1 MASLR
6 RQTVDAYEVITIRE
20 RGPLAQLRNAGLRR
34 ARAPVVCII
43 DDDTVC
49 PPRWLAGVLGTFQ
62 RTGATGVTGP
72 CYVTPYWRGNR
83 DLYRFPTLRRIHDQL
98 FVEPE
103 SRPGHLTP
111 AGTFNPCAA
120 DASCTYEGEV
130 QFLEACNMSYKREA
144 LLQVGGFDES
154 FSDLGE
160 WSEPDC
166 HLRMRALLGATFYFA
181 QAAALFHQPARSGAT
196 LRRRR
201 SGTRYTNYQ
210 LFAHRH
216 VQPHWRA
223 TLYSGFL
230 RAYFAWKDLTSFVH

>member
-20 RGPLAQLRNAGLRR
+20 RGPLAQLRNAGLRQ
-34 ARAPVVCII
+34 ARAPVVSII

-49 PPRWLAGVLGTFQ
+49 PPRWLEAVLDTFR

-83 DLYRFPTLRRIHDQL
+83 DLYRYPTLRRLHDSL
-98 FVEPE
+98 FVDD
-103 SRPGHLTP
+103 SRPGHLTS

-130 QFLEACNMSYKREA
+130 QFLEACNMSFRREA
-144 LLQVGGFDES
+144 LLHVGGFDES

-166 HLRMRALLGATFYFA
+166 CLGMRVSLGATFYFA
-181 QAAALFHQPARSGAT
+181 QAAALFHQPARTGAT

-201 SGTRYTNYQ
+201 TGTRLDNYD
-210 LFAHRH
+210 LFRHRW
-216 VQPHWRA
+216 VKRHWRA
-223 TLYSGFL
+223 TAYRGFL
-230 RAYFAWKDLTSFVH
+230 QAYYLMKELHG